1 VLAGLVNLVFFK
13 NVSWGFYIFCFFND
27 FFYFRDKFKQFLESI
42 DSDNEDRQDRN
53 TGKKS
58 KKHIYITNGNP
69 LGGGGS
75 GGGGGGGGGDGG
87 GPPDNLYVTRR
98 EFIEFKIQIENR
110 FDNLMKGYGKL
121 EGKFDAFNQ
130 IWRQEIGDVKNEVH
144 ELSEKVDVINT
155 NMSNGFTNMS
165 DRFSSLE
172 NEIRNL
178 AIRSS

>member
-1 VLAGLVNLVFFK
+1 M
-13 NVSWGFYIFCFFND
+13 I
-27 FFYFRDKFKQFLESI
+27 FYFRDKFKQFLESI
-42 DSDNEDRQDRN
+42 DSDSEDRQDRN
-53 TGKKS
+53 TGKKN

-69 LGGGGS
+69 LGGS
-75 GGGGGGGGGDGG
+75 GGGGGGGGGD
-87 GPPDNLYVTRR
+87 PSDYVTRR

>member
-1 VLAGLVNLVFFK
+1 M
-13 NVSWGFYIFCFFND
+13 I
-27 FFYFRDKFKQFLESI
+27 FYFRDKFKQFLESI
-42 DSDNEDRQDRN
+42 DSDSEDRQDRN

-69 LGGGGS
+69 LGGS
-75 GGGGGGGGGDGG
+75 GGGGGPLD
-87 GPPDNLYVTRR
+87 DLYVTRR
-98 EFIEFKIQIENR
+98 EFIEFKTQIENR